1 MKSVIKF
8 NHTPDHSLQRKLFN
22 HQDSLFECYS
32 KLMMLR
38 IDFAYRKESESFE
51 YADIHQITSEI
62 TLLIEQVKDISGI
75 VGSAWVLEY
84 GEQHRLHIHAAFY
97 INGQRHQ
104 KVWHF
109 WQDIRD
115 IWEKV
120 TEDEGYAHHCEP
132 KEYYCVH
139 GEQVICHLDVERRTG
154 MRHILKYLAKQS
166 QRTERRVYQVSDIPE
181 VKQRG
186 RRRSVGKR

>member
-1 MKSVIKF
+1 MKNTINF
-8 NHTPDHSLQRKLFN
+8 NHTPDYSLQHELFN
-22 HQDSLFECYS
+22 HQDKLFEYYS
-32 KLMMLR
+32 KLLMLR
-38 IDFAYRKESESFE
+38 IDFAYRKDSKSFK
-51 YADIHQITSEI
+51 YADTYQITADM
-62 TLLIEQVKDISGI
+62 TWLIEQVNGISGI
-75 VGSAWVLEY
+75 VGFAWVLEY

-109 WQDIRD
+109 WQNIRD

-139 GEQVICHLDVERRTG
+139 GEQVICHLDVERRAG

-166 QRTERRVYQVSDIPE
+166 QRTKRRVYQVSDIPE
-181 VKQRG
+181 TKPRG
-186 RRRSVGKR
+186 RRRNVR

>member
-8 NHTPDHSLQRKLFN
+8 NHRSDHSLQRKLFN
-22 HQDSLFECYS
+22 HQDGLFECYS

-51 YADIHQITSEI
+51 YADIHQITSEM

-75 VGSAWVLEY
+75 VGFAWVLEY

-120 TEDEGYAHHCEP
+120 TENEGYAHHCKP

-139 GEQVICHLDVERRTG
+139 GEQVICHLDVERRAG

-166 QRTERRVYQVSDIPE
+166 QRTERRVYQVSDIPTAT
-181 VKQRG
+181 QRG
-186 RRRSVGKR
+186 RRRNVR